1 MSSPSGNVRSTMNR
15 GISCSS
21 ALRCQHAGGVA
32 SLTGPQSG
40 PVLVQ
45 RWTTVTYRAL
55 VRVSLLGPLQVD
67 DVPGS
72 VVLGA
77 AKERSLLSALALR
90 PGSIVST
97 DALIGAL
104 WGEDPPAAARKTLQT
119 YVWNLRQA
127 LGTEVIVTEPPG
139 YSLQIG
145 PDDVDVGRFRA
156 LVREGE
162 AAMVAGDAATAS
174 AVLADAMALW
184 RGDPFSGVAPHTGLA
199 GEAVRLHEE
208 HLSALETR
216 VAADL

>member
-1 MSSPSGNVRSTMNR
+1 M
-15 GISCSS
+15 
-21 ALRCQHAGGVA
+21 
-32 SLTGPQSG
+32 
-40 PVLVQ
+40 
-45 RWTTVTYRAL
+45 
-55 VRVSLLGPLQVD
+55 RVSLLGPLQVD
-67 DVPGS
+67 GSPGS
-72 VVLGA
+72 SVLGA
-77 AKERSLLSALALR
+77 AKERSLLAALALS
-90 PGSIVST
+90 PGAVVST
-97 DALIGAL
+97 DALIAAL

-216 VAADL
+216 VAADLARVAPEALR